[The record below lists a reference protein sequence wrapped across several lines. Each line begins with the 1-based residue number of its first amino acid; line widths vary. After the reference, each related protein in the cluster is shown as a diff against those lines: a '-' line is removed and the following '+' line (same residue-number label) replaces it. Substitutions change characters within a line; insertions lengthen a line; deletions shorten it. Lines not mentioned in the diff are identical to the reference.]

1 MLRGPP
7 GGRCWAW
14 QGPSRP
20 WRWPAP
26 AARIGPGRW
35 GRCIRRAG
43 AAPAKARQG
52 VALTYIYD
60 HTDLPQT
67 VGAWYRWMA
76 GRFADEF
83 PGAKA
88 EVQLVSKLPELVT
101 VSVAGGKPAADSV
114 YLRLF
119 EARELWDAGALA
131 EVTAYVRNHKELAP
145 SAYFASANDYRTAG
159 GKLFALPNYVN
170 AEMIWVNSRL
180 LGEAGL
186 HPRAADVKTWDD
198 LARYNQILSKRA
210 GDGKYVQLG
219 HPMNAVAWQGLSA
232 YVYANGGEVQDAE
245 VTKAT
250 LNTPQMERVLVFW
263 REQYARHGNPA
274 LWEESLRQPG
284 VDNFQ
289 TERWAIRDRSFGF
302 ARASRATPNYFPSGT
317 DSWLIPVP
325 LGPTAKGPANTMWV
339 NQMGVPKGVPHPD
352 LAFELLRC
360 AVDVKGQTVMHQV
373 AQWEPSM
380 PAYYQSQAVP
390 GRAEEGPLLQVGTG
404 RLQDR
409 QDLPLLPALQRRHG
423 RALRPVAG
431 GDQGGAGRAGG
442 PDGEAERLHNLALQ
456 T

>member
-1 MLRGPP
+1 MAQANARADTRVTTWYKGGVGGGMLR
-7 GGRCWAW
+7 RA
-14 QGPSRP
+14 S
-20 WRWPAP
+20 
-26 AARIGPGRW
+26 
-35 GRCIRRAG
+35 RRAVLGLAG
-43 AAPAKARQG
+43 ALPALAVACAGGPDSGPAGGGGASGGLAQPQAKARQG

-170 AEMIWVNSRL
+170 AEMIWGQQPPAGGGGTAS
-180 LGEAGL
+180 AGL
-186 HPRAADVKTWDD
+186 GLEDLGLTWP
-198 LARYNQILSKRA
+198 ATTRSWSKRA
-210 GDGKYVQLG
+210 GDGKNVQLG

-250 LNTPQMERVLVFW
+250 STRP
-263 REQYARHGNPA
+263 
-274 LWEESLRQPG
+274 
-284 VDNFQ
+284 
-289 TERWAIRDRSFGF
+289 RWSGGSSSGASSTLATATRPYGRR
-302 ARASRATPNYFPSGT
+302 AWASRGSTTSRPSA
-317 DSWLIPVP
+317 
-325 LGPTAKGPANTMWV
+325 GPSVTAASASPAPHGPPPITS
-339 NQMGVPKGVPHPD
+339 PP
-352 LAFELLRC
+352 ER
-360 AVDVKGQTVMHQV
+360 T
-373 AQWEPSM
+373 
-380 PAYYQSQAVP
+380 
-390 GRAEEGPLLQVGTG
+390 
-404 RLQDR
+404 
-409 QDLPLLPALQRRHG
+409 
-423 RALRPVAG
+423 AG
-431 GDQGGAGRAGG
+431 
-442 PDGEAERLHNLALQ
+442 
-456 T
+456 